1 MDDAATQ
8 AIKQL
13 QRVMEAGFN
22 TLADVIRET
31 RDELKAEIRDTNQR
45 LGRIEDRFDNFL
57 EIAGRETRKLR
68 EEVDEMKTRLDR
80 LERRAA

>member
-31 RDELKAEIRDTNQR
+31 RDDLRAEIQETNQR
-45 LGRIEDRFDNFL
+45 LGRLETRFDNFL
-57 EIAGRETRKLR
+57 EVAGRETRKLR
-68 EEVDEMKTRLDR
+68 EEVDDMKARLDR